1 MQLQDARVHDLLRH
15 PGRFAWH
22 TLRQF
27 RANQGL
33 LLAGAVAYYAL
44 LSIVPLLILMLI
56 ALSHVIEPDLLLSTL
71 ARYLEWVVPGQS
83 RALTTEL
90 AAFLRNRGTIGWVLL
105 GTMLFFSSL
114 AFTVLENAMSVIFV
128 HRVAIRRRHFDQ
140 VLAVISDAAADEK
153 PLRQFARE
161 LTRGMIAA
169 HSIHPTLH
177 QVLLDEAPGDRGSR
191 AAHAAF
197 QSRYLEHYAAA
208 VAQYR
213 RRTKDTETVARV
225 LSSAVEGVIHNAA
238 RRGMLEAPELQK
250 QLVDL
255 ICAYLSGQHRA
266 AAR

>member
-1 MQLQDARVHDLLRH
+1 MSTRIAKPRSRMRKEPSQARSRATVEAIIEAGARVLSDL
-15 PGRFAWH
+15 GWAGFTTNKVAE
-22 TLRQF
+22 T
-27 RANQGL
+27 
-33 LLAGAVAYYAL
+33 AGASIGSLYQYFPDK
-44 LSIVPLLILMLI
+44 LSLV
-56 ALSHVIEPDLLLSTL
+56 E
-71 ARYLEWVVPGQS
+71 
-83 RALTTEL
+83 
-90 AAFLRNRGTIGWVLL
+90 
-105 GTMLFFSSL
+105 
-114 AFTVLENAMSVIFV
+114 
-128 HRVAIRRRHFDQ
+128 AIRRQHFDQ

-250 QLVDL
+250 QLVEL
-255 ICAYLSGQHRA
+255 ICASLSGQHRTA
-266 AAR
+266 PR

>member
-1 MQLQDARVHDLLRH
+1 MRKEPRQARSKATVEAIIEAGARVLSDL
-15 PGRFAWH
+15 GWAGFTTNKVAE
-22 TLRQF
+22 
-27 RANQGL
+27 A
-33 LLAGAVAYYAL
+33 AGASIGSLYQYFPDK
-44 LSIVPLLILMLI
+44 LSLV
-56 ALSHVIEPDLLLSTL
+56 E
-71 ARYLEWVVPGQS
+71 
-83 RALTTEL
+83 
-90 AAFLRNRGTIGWVLL
+90 
-105 GTMLFFSSL
+105 
-114 AFTVLENAMSVIFV
+114 
-128 HRVAIRRRHFDQ
+128 AIRRRHFDQ
-140 VLAVISDAAADEK
+140 VLAVISDAAADER

-255 ICAYLSGQHRA
+255 ICAYLSGQHRTA
-266 AAR
+266 PR

>member
-1 MQLQDARVHDLLRH
+1 MSTRIAKPRSRMRKEPSQARSRATVEAIIEAGARVLSDL
-15 PGRFAWH
+15 GWAGFTTNKVAE
-22 TLRQF
+22 
-27 RANQGL
+27 A
-33 LLAGAVAYYAL
+33 AGASIGSLYQYFPNK
-44 LSIVPLLILMLI
+44 LSLV
-56 ALSHVIEPDLLLSTL
+56 E
-71 ARYLEWVVPGQS
+71 
-83 RALTTEL
+83 
-90 AAFLRNRGTIGWVLL
+90 
-105 GTMLFFSSL
+105 
-114 AFTVLENAMSVIFV
+114 
-128 HRVAIRRRHFDQ
+128 AIRRRHFDQ

-213 RRTKDTETVARV
+213 RRTKDPETVARV

-266 AAR
+266 ATR

>member
-1 MQLQDARVHDLLRH
+1 MRKEPSQARSRATVEAIIEAGARVLSDL
-15 PGRFAWH
+15 GWAGFTTNKVAE
-22 TLRQF
+22 T
-27 RANQGL
+27 
-33 LLAGAVAYYAL
+33 AGASIGSLYQYFPDK
-44 LSIVPLLILMLI
+44 LSLV
-56 ALSHVIEPDLLLSTL
+56 E
-71 ARYLEWVVPGQS
+71 
-83 RALTTEL
+83 
-90 AAFLRNRGTIGWVLL
+90 
-105 GTMLFFSSL
+105 
-114 AFTVLENAMSVIFV
+114 
-128 HRVAIRRRHFDQ
+128 AIRRQHFDQ

-250 QLVDL
+250 QLVEL
-255 ICAYLSGQHRA
+255 ICAYLSGQHRTA
-266 AAR
+266 PR

>member
-1 MQLQDARVHDLLRH
+1 MRKEPSQARSRATVEAIIEAGARVLSDL
-15 PGRFAWH
+15 GWAGFTTNKVAE
-22 TLRQF
+22 
-27 RANQGL
+27 A
-33 LLAGAVAYYAL
+33 AGASIGSLYQYFPDK
-44 LSIVPLLILMLI
+44 LSLV
-56 ALSHVIEPDLLLSTL
+56 E
-71 ARYLEWVVPGQS
+71 
-83 RALTTEL
+83 
-90 AAFLRNRGTIGWVLL
+90 
-105 GTMLFFSSL
+105 
-114 AFTVLENAMSVIFV
+114 
-128 HRVAIRRRHFDQ
+128 AIRRRHFDQ

-225 LSSAVEGVIHNAA
+225 LSSAIEGVIHNAA
-238 RRGMLEAPELQK
+238 RRGMMEAPELQK

-255 ICAYLSGQHRA
+255 ICAYLSGQHRTA
-266 AAR
+266 PR

>member
-1 MQLQDARVHDLLRH
+1 MSTRIAKPRSRMRKEPSQARSRATVEAIIEAGARVLSDL
-15 PGRFAWH
+15 GWAGFTTNKVAE
-22 TLRQF
+22 
-27 RANQGL
+27 A
-33 LLAGAVAYYAL
+33 AGASIGSLYQYFPDK
-44 LSIVPLLILMLI
+44 LSLV
-56 ALSHVIEPDLLLSTL
+56 E
-71 ARYLEWVVPGQS
+71 
-83 RALTTEL
+83 
-90 AAFLRNRGTIGWVLL
+90 
-105 GTMLFFSSL
+105 
-114 AFTVLENAMSVIFV
+114 
-128 HRVAIRRRHFDQ
+128 AIRRRHFDQ

-225 LSSAVEGVIHNAA
+225 LSSAIEGVIHNAA
-238 RRGMLEAPELQK
+238 RRGMMEAPELQK

-255 ICAYLSGQHRA
+255 ICAYLSGQHRTA
-266 AAR
+266 PR

>member
-1 MQLQDARVHDLLRH
+1 MSTRIAKPRSRMRKEPSQARSRATVEAIIEAGARVLSDL
-15 PGRFAWH
+15 GWAGFTTNKVAE
-22 TLRQF
+22 
-27 RANQGL
+27 A
-33 LLAGAVAYYAL
+33 AGASIGSLYQYFPNK
-44 LSIVPLLILMLI
+44 LSLV
-56 ALSHVIEPDLLLSTL
+56 E
-71 ARYLEWVVPGQS
+71 
-83 RALTTEL
+83 
-90 AAFLRNRGTIGWVLL
+90 
-105 GTMLFFSSL
+105 
-114 AFTVLENAMSVIFV
+114 
-128 HRVAIRRRHFDQ
+128 AIRRRHFDQ

>member
-1 MQLQDARVHDLLRH
+1 MSTRIAKPRSRMRKEPSQARSRATVEAIIEAGARVLSDL
-15 PGRFAWH
+15 GWAGFTTNKVAE
-22 TLRQF
+22 T
-27 RANQGL
+27 
-33 LLAGAVAYYAL
+33 AGASIGSLYQYFPDK
-44 LSIVPLLILMLI
+44 LSLV
-56 ALSHVIEPDLLLSTL
+56 E
-71 ARYLEWVVPGQS
+71 
-83 RALTTEL
+83 
-90 AAFLRNRGTIGWVLL
+90 
-105 GTMLFFSSL
+105 
-114 AFTVLENAMSVIFV
+114 
-128 HRVAIRRRHFDQ
+128 AIRRQHFDQ

-250 QLVDL
+250 QLVEL
-255 ICAYLSGQHRA
+255 ICAYLSGQHRTA
-266 AAR
+266 PR